1 MSRTIEVSLPS
12 EHTANLLPK
21 IQKLEGLI
29 GLRVQKNISISPKGD
44 VLSFDL
50 INSEVTNFFIILEK
64 EGLLQHENVSITT
77 SKPTNVISKTHSDLL
92 LTESHETSWEDMLKN
107 LLHESNMNL
116 NTRLLMFFSGM
127 IAAIGISTNSLH
139 TVVGAMLIAPGF
151 EPISRL
157 AMGLV
162 AEHRDWKRGGRDTIV
177 GYAVLI
183 LGAIAGAL
191 IIGFLNKDILPGSST
206 YLSASALVKYWSTI
220 TATSIIVSVFASLAG
235 GIIIMSNKSLLTAG
249 VMVALALIPSAS
261 LIGMALVEGDFGIVR
276 SAALRLC
283 IEIGIVAVF
292 TGLIFQWKRMT
303 SHKRKMQA

>member
-1 MSRTIEVSLPS
+1 MSRTVEVSLPS

-29 GLRVQKNISISPKGD
+29 GLRVQKNISIKPRGD

-50 INSEVTNFFIILEK
+50 INSEVTNFLTILEE
-64 EGLLQHENVSITT
+64 EGLLQHEDVSITT
-77 SKPTNVISKTHSDLL
+77 NRPTNVISKSHSHQI
-92 LTESHETSWEDMLKN
+92 LTESHESSWEDMLKN

-116 NTRLLMFFSGM
+116 NTRILMFFSGL

-139 TVVGAMLIAPGF
+139 IVVGAMLIAPGF
-151 EPISRL
+151 EPISRF

-162 AEHRDWKRGGRDTIV
+162 SQHRDWRRGGTDTLI

-183 LGAIAGAL
+183 LGAVAGAFM
-191 IIGFLNKDILPGSST
+191 IRFLGKDLLPGSST
-206 YLSASALVKYWSTI
+206 YLSAGALVEYWSTI
-220 TATSIIVSVFASLAG
+220 TATSVIVSIFASLAG

-261 LIGMALVEGDFGIVR
+261 LTGMALVEGKYQLAAN
-276 SAALRLC
+276 AALRLFM
-283 IEIGIVAVF
+283 EIGIVAIF
-292 TGLIFQWKRMT
+292 TGVIFLWKRLT
-303 SHKRKMQA
+303 THKRSMQV